1 MKHLKTILFLL
12 ALMGS
17 IGAWAET
24 INLGNSSSFKN
35 NTNTTFYK
43 NGEVQSAGVW
53 CDKATQGY
61 VILTGSLSSYDG
73 KIEVLKN
80 GTPSL
85 TISVPSVMTITG
97 YSIGLKIN
105 QQNGTNTCTAN
116 NGGSDITLNGSS
128 ATTVSASGLSTN
140 SVTINFTGT
149 GDNNGECRLEF
160 SDFTIEVSGT
170 FVSSSSQLSN
180 TKAYVVMTTRG
191 QWTLNSDNT
200 LLSSTHKTTT
210 TEGDTEYD
218 GADTS
223 AEAKEFAIY
232 KQGDYYYLYS
242 LKAKKFVVFSNSNQG
257 APLYNY
263 ATIPYTVSTSNYSPY
278 PLRVATYD
286 SRYYANNNGGGA
298 IAINGWN
305 AQDGGNRLAIAEA
318 RDLTSEEISAINNA
332 LESSMVNK
340 HKAFTVTA
348 NRGQWCANSGGTS
361 LATTTTNANYATDY
375 EKFALMFLNNK
386 YYLYNLGTKKFI
398 KGDGSLNAD
407 GGDEISVRYSG
418 DTSRPYM
425 FFFPN
430 GNASYTNAVYF
441 NMQNGGGSYAMN
453 EYSSPDDGNKQSITQ
468 TDAVYIGEMLAKFES
483 VNDVPTGSRYH
494 ITTTI
499 GGTKYYVTAT
509 GKLSESITDDD
520 GTIFAISKTD
530 GGDFGSGIR
539 INSSLGRFTNPTLN
553 GDYANLTQNFYAYST
568 SGDRTGY
575 ERQVFFMNDEGKYAI
590 RSCNVAS
597 GNSSW
602 ADAARTFWTYNVA
615 EATPCYSYAPAY
627 VWELEEAGAAIDFTF
642 NFKFGGTKVH
652 EATVS
657 MEDGVPSVIPSS
669 LNRDFCTYSCT
680 PVTVSSSTT
689 SVDVNTTWTG
699 PFEISADYASAHW
712 YDMAVRGN
720 WYVTSDRADGDGALE
735 TVLANA
741 MGLAEDA
748 YQWAFVGDPWHVKL
762 FNKDKGS
769 SLVYAWTSTDN
780 KSIPDFVDASSTNY
794 WWIRQ
799 STASGDA
806 YANAFLLTIP
816 DYGYQVNQFGGDG
829 GPLKIWSV
837 GGTGDV
843 GSAFTVFDV
852 PDDFHE
858 FAAAEI
864 QSYVTARGYF
874 ALKDAVKADIDW
886 QDSYATEC
894 SFATYKA
901 MKEKL
906 LTYMDNIN
914 SYNLPETGY
923 YRFMNKASQKYMV
936 LEGTEVYANKDTNTG
951 ASTIVYLEKDKDNDG
966 KYIIKMQGRYLQPT
980 SSDSQLVPLSTES
993 AYFTVDVPEAGYGEF
1008 SNEGAAFSY
1017 LHYKDNGKVVGW
1029 NANAEASKWVIEDAE
1044 NFDLT
1049 IGSTGY
1055 STLWVPFPVTIPDG
1069 VEAYTGTINNTGWLH
1084 LNAIEDVIPA
1094 NTAVVLKGSAAT
1106 YNFDIADDVD
1116 AISGNVLLGSNGNVT
1131 GDGSSIYALSKP
1143 TDKEIGFY
1151 LVGDGVRVPANKAY
1165 LNIPSAGVRGFKF
1178 VFDDETSIDR
1188 PTPNPSR
1195 NGGEVYDLSGRK
1207 INAQLS
1213 PVNSQL
1219 KKGVYIVNGRKVLF

>member
-24 INLGNSSSFKN
+24 IDLGSSTSFRSNATFYLNGVIQNTGQWCDRAALGN
-35 NTNTTFYK
+35 
-43 NGEVQSAGVW
+43 VM
-53 CDKATQGY
+53 
-61 VILTGSLSSYDG
+61 LTGSISSYDG
-73 KIEVLKN
+73 KIEVVKN
-80 GTPSL
+80 GSPSL

-116 NGGSDITLNGSS
+116 NTELNASS
-128 ATTVSASGLSTN
+128 ATTISASGLKTHA
-140 SVTINFTGT
+140 VTINFTGT

-160 SDFTIEVSGT
+160 SNFTVTCEST
-170 FVSSSSQLSN
+170 FNNGFQLSN
-180 TKAYVVMTTRG
+180 TKAYTITSVRG
-191 QWTLNSDNT
+191 AWTLNTDGT
-200 LLSSTHKTTT
+200 LLSSTHTSN
-210 TEGDTEYD
+210 GSTEYS
-218 GADTS
+218 GADQS

-232 KQGDYYYLYS
+232 KQGDYYYIYN
-242 LKAKKFVVFSNSNQG
+242 LKAKKFVDYTGANSG
-257 APLYNY
+257 APLQ
-263 ATIPYTVSTSNYSPY
+263 ACARLPFTILPSNNSSY
-278 PLRVATYD
+278 PFIIANCENT
-286 SRYYANNNGGGA
+286 YYANNNNNGG
-298 IAINGWN
+298 IAINAWQN
-305 AQDGGNRLAIAEA
+305 QDDGNRLAIAEA
-318 RDLTSEEISAINNA
+318 RDLTDAEITEISNA
-332 LESSMVNK
+332 MAATPIPNY

-348 NRGQWCANSGGTS
+348 NRGQWCANSAGTS
-361 LATTTTNANYATDY
+361 LATTSTNTSPAIDY
-375 EKFALMFLNNK
+375 DKFALMFLGNK
-386 YYLYNLGTKKFI
+386 FYLYNVGTKKFI
-398 KGDGSLNAD
+398 KKDGSLNAD
-407 GGDEISVRYSG
+407 SGDAIAIKYSG
-418 DTSRPYM
+418 DANRPYM
-425 FFFPN
+425 FYFPD
-430 GNASYTNAVYF
+430 GPVYF
-441 NMQNGGGSYAMN
+441 NMQGGGSSYAMN
-453 EYSSPDDGNKQSITQ
+453 NFSTPDDGNKQSVSQSNI
-468 TDAVYIGEMLAKFES
+468 VNVGEMLAQFQPF
-483 VNDVPTGSRYH
+483 NAVPTGDRYH
-494 ITTTI
+494 VTTTI
-499 GGTKYYVTAT
+499 NGTKYYVTTA

-520 GTIFAISKTD
+520 GTIFAITKTD
-530 GGDFGSGIR
+530 GNPFGRGIR
-539 INSSLGRFTNPTLN
+539 IDIGGSRRFTNSSLSGST
-553 GDYANLTQNFYAYST
+553 ANLSQDYYNHTEL
-568 SGDRTGY
+568 DRDTY
-575 ERQVFFMNDEGKYAI
+575 DRQIFFMNDEGKYAI

-602 ADAARTFWTYNVA
+602 SDAARTFWTYNGT
-615 EATPCYSYAPAY
+615 TPCYSYDPAY

-642 NFKFGGTKVH
+642 NFYYGDNKVH

-680 PVTVSSSTT
+680 PVTVSSSSN
-689 SVDVNTTWTG
+689 SVDVTTTWTG

-748 YQWAFVGDPWHVKL
+748 YQWAFVGDPWHVQL
-762 FNKDKGS
+762 FNKDKGDS
-769 SLVYAWTSTDN
+769 KVYIWTSTDN
-780 KSIPDFVDASSTNY
+780 SSIPAFVDASSTNY
-794 WWIRQ
+794 WWIRK

-806 YANAFLLTIP
+806 YTNAFLLTIP

-864 QSYVTARGYF
+864 QSYVTATGYF
-874 ALKDAVKADIDW
+874 ALKDAVKDDIDW

-951 ASTIVYLEKDKDNDG
+951 ASTIVYLEKDNDNDG

-1029 NANAEASKWVIEDAE
+1029 NANAEASKWIIEDAGD
-1044 NFDLT
+1044 FDLT

-1055 STLWVPFPVTIPDG
+1055 STLWVPFPVTIPYG
-1069 VEAYTGTINNTGWLH
+1069 VEAYTGTINYTGWLH

-1094 NTAVVLKGSAAT
+1094 NTAVILKGDEDT
-1106 YNFDIADDVD
+1106 YNFDITDDTE
-1116 AISGNVLLGSNGNVT
+1116 AIDDNVLLGSNGNVT

-1207 INAQLS
+1207 INSQLS